1 MNNLSPFLKPKSIAV
16 IGASVRPFRAG
27 NIVMKNLLQGGFD
40 GAIMPVTPYYPSVCG
55 VLAYKT
61 IDALPIVPD
70 IAILCTHA
78 TRNVAIFKQLAAKGI
93 SSVIVLS
100 SDMYKLDDQGI
111 EIQKQCSEIAK
122 SAAIRVLGPNSL
134 GLILPWLNF
143 NASFSPVTALKG
155 NIAFISQ
162 SAAVCTTILDWAND
176 KQIGFSAF
184 ISLGNAS
191 DIDFADLL
199 DCLSTDRH
207 TDAILLY
214 VDTIKDAR
222 RFMSAARAASRNRRI
237 LVLKGGRTLAGR
249 KAAQAHTGGDDTLDI
264 IYDSAIKRTGMLRVN
279 NTHELFAAVETLT
292 HSVPLRGERLAIIT
306 NGGGP
311 AIMAVDT
318 LLERGGKLAELEEHI
333 FEKLNQCLPD
343 SWSHSNPIDMVGD
356 ADHTRYVNTLN
367 ALLDSDEA
375 DAILIMHSPSA
386 IAQSEQT
393 AQAVVDAIRAH
404 PRHKH
409 FNIVTNWSGELTAR
423 PARQIFTQAG
433 IPTYRTPES
442 AVVAFMHLVE
452 YRRNQKQLM
461 ETPTT
466 AEPVHVSEIHTAQQ
480 WIIKQL
486 GEQSTL
492 HLDTHQIGTL
502 FKCFNFDVLP
512 TWIASDASEAIHIAE
527 QIGYPVAVKL
537 RSPDIAHKSDVQGVM
552 LNLRNS
558 HEVANAAQAI
568 LDRTQLSYPSANIHG
583 LLVQGMAKLA
593 GGEELRIKV
602 KTDATFGPVIL
613 LGQGGSE
620 WDEAIDAAAALPPLN
635 MTLARYLIVRAIRG
649 GKIRLQKLP
658 EPMNVNGL
666 SEFLVR
672 ISQMIID
679 CPQIHELDIHPVLAN
694 GSQFTILDADL
705 ILKPFQG
712 DGHSRLA
719 IRPYPSELE
728 ERVTLRDNSVVML
741 RPILPEDEPQ
751 HAEFIHNVSKEDL
764 YKRFFS
770 DVGEFNH
777 EALANFTQIDYD
789 REMAFVAVDNNDG
802 EGKIIG
808 VSRALINP
816 ENTDAEFAILIR
828 SDLKGNGLGKILLQ
842 KVIDYC
848 RLKGTVQ
855 ISGMTMPTN
864 RGMLTLAQKLGFEV
878 DIHFEDGTADMVLV
892 LNKV

>member
-1 MNNLSPFLKPKSIAV
+1 MNNLNPFLKPKSIAV

-78 TRNVAIFKQLAAKGI
+78 TRNVTIFKQLAAKGI

-249 KAAQAHTGGDDTLDI
+249 KAAQVHTGGDDTLDI

-409 FNIVTNWSGELTAR
+409 FNILTNWSGELTAR

-480 WIIKQL
+480 WINKQL
-486 GEQSTL
+486 GEQSIL

-512 TWIASDASEAIHIAE
+512 TWIASDASEAVHIAE

-705 ILKPFQG
+705 VLKPFQG

-828 SDLKGNGLGKILLQ
+828 TDLKGNGLGKILLQ

>member
-367 ALLDSDEA
+367 TLLDSDEA

-409 FNIVTNWSGELTAR
+409 FNILTNWSGELTAR

-512 TWIASDASEAIHIAE
+512 TWIASDASEAVHIAE

-658 EPMNVNGL
+658 EPINVNGL

-789 REMAFVAVDNNDG
+789 REMAFVAVDSNDG

-848 RLKGTVQ
+848 RLKGTAQ

>member
-409 FNIVTNWSGELTAR
+409 FNILTNWSGELTAR

-480 WIIKQL
+480 WINKQL

-658 EPMNVNGL
+658 EPMNVHGL

-789 REMAFVAVDNNDG
+789 REMAFVAVDNSDG
-802 EGKIIG
+802 ETKIIG

-828 SDLKGNGLGKILLQ
+828 SDLKGKGLGKILLQ

-892 LNKV
+892 LNKA